1 MKKLASLIVG
11 LAAIALLALLFS
23 LPLLAV
29 PVAAHSDQGP
39 THSTLVQQK

>member
-23 LPLLAV
+23 LPLIAV
-29 PVAAHSDQGP
+29 PVGAPGGQGP
-39 THSTLVQQK
+39 THSTVAQQK

>member
-23 LPLLAV
+23 LPLIAV
-29 PVAAHSDQGP
+29 PVAAPGDQGP
-39 THSTLVQQK
+39 TCSTFAQK